1 MLKMWR
7 DKVMGEEERLARVM
21 MSCSPLGGSFVMVSE
36 QRPMLCFFI
45 PLFDTFLVYP
55 EPEIVKQEKN

>member
-1 MLKMWR
+1 
-7 DKVMGEEERLARVM
+7 MGEEERLARVM